1 MLFSKHASSDT
12 KSIVAALNAS
22 QAVIEFTPQGDILTA
37 NGNFLKAVGYSL
49 AEIAGRHHS
58 LFCEPAYAAGEDY
71 RRFWRNLADGQFQS
85 NVFKRFGKDGKVVW
99 LQATY
104 NPIRDMSGKVIKIIK
119 FASDITEA
127 RMKEIDQVGKIE
139 AISRAQAVIEFTPA
153 GEVITAN
160 ENFLKA
166 LGYRIDEIQGRP
178 HSLFCDPVYAASDT
192 YRRFWEDLRA
202 GRFQAAEYKR
212 IGKGGREVYI
222 QANYNPI
229 FDDTGAVVKVVKF
242 ATDTTDAVRRRM
254 RNEGLSHT
262 INTNLGGVM
271 QRITEATRMTSS
283 ATTASSDTG
292 AMINSVAAAS
302 EELSQSVRE
311 ILQNMGNARL
321 SVESVFKHAGDAT
334 ISAAGLHKSAA
345 AMNNIV
351 TLIQNIA
358 SQINLLALNA
368 TIESARAGEAG
379 KGFAV
384 VASEVKN
391 LANQAASSTKTIA
404 AEIATMQSVTG
415 EVVEALD
422 LISGSVDTVLENVS
436 SVACAMEQQNAVTN
450 EISENMQSAVSAI
463 NHINDSL
470 GQINHT
476 FTDVTEASEKVKSD
490 VEALAA

>member
-1 MLFSKHASSDT
+1 MLFSKHATSDT
-12 KSIVAALNAS
+12 KGIVAALNAS
-22 QAVIEFTPQGDILTA
+22 QAVIEFTPKGDILAA
-37 NGNFLKAVGYSL
+37 NSNFLKATGYSL
-49 AEIAGRHHS
+49 AEITGRHHS

-71 RRFWRNLADGQFQS
+71 RRFWRDLADGQFQS
-85 NVFKRFGKDGKVVW
+85 SVFKRFGKGDKVVW

-104 NPIRDMSGKVIKIIK
+104 NPIRDVSGKVIKVIK

-127 RMKEIDQVGKIE
+127 KMKELDQVGKIE
-139 AISRAQAVIEFTPA
+139 AISRAQAVIEFTPM

-160 ENFLKA
+160 ENFLTV
-166 LGYRIDEIQGRP
+166 LGYRLDEIQGRP
-178 HSLFCDPVYAASDT
+178 HSQFCEPAYAASDA
-192 YRRFWEDLRA
+192 YRRFWEELRA
-202 GRFQAAEYKR
+202 GRFQAGEYKR
-212 IGKGGREVYI
+212 FGKGGREVYI

-242 ATDTTDAVRRRM
+242 STDTTEAVRRRI
-254 RNEGLSHT
+254 RNEGLSQT
-262 INTNLGGVM
+262 INTDLGGVM
-271 QRITEATRMTSS
+271 QRMTEATHMTSS

-292 AMINSVAAAS
+292 AIINSVAAAS

-311 ILQNMGNARL
+311 ISQNMGNARL
-321 SVESVFKHAGDAT
+321 SVENVFKHAEDAT
-334 ISAAGLHKSAA
+334 ISAAGLNKSAA

-351 TLIQNIA
+351 TLIQSIA
-358 SQINLLALNA
+358 GQINLLALNA
-368 TIESARAGEAG
+368 TIESARAGDAG

-422 LISGSVDTVLENVS
+422 LISGSMDTVLENVA
-436 SVACAMEQQNAVTN
+436 SVASAMEQQNAVTN
-450 EISENMQSAVSAI
+450 EISDNMQSAVSAI
-463 NHINDSL
+463 SQINDSL

-476 FTDVTEASEKVKSD
+476 FTNVTQASEKVKSD
-490 VEALAA
+490 VEALVA